1 MAKSSEGRGF
11 LVRFMDVG
19 ARRLGW
25 EERIARPVT
34 EAKIVEAVQRKNA
47 LASRGIE
54 TGGSSDYGGTILAGG
69 REVGRYLIVP
79 GSERPER
86 HVTGVQVIEES
97 VRRGGSTRNA
107 VCICGWRGPDRGT
120 MTLAADDAETHEAD
134 FRK

>member
-11 LVRFMDVG
+11 LVKFMDVG

-34 EAKIVEAVQRKNA
+34 EAKIVVAVQRKKA

-54 TGGSSDYGGTILAGG
+54 TGSPSDYGGTILAGA

-79 GSERPER
+79 GSER
-86 HVTGVQVIEES
+86 
-97 VRRGGSTRNA
+97 
-107 VCICGWRGPDRGT
+107 
-120 MTLAADDAETHEAD
+120 
-134 FRK
+134 